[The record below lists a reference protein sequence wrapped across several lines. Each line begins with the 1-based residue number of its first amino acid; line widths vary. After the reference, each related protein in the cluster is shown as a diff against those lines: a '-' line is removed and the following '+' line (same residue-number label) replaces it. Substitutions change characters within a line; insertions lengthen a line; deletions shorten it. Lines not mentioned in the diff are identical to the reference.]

1 LAATQ
6 PWEGSSGVA
15 NDVAIHPT
23 PIREQTSFM
32 PDTIELESLTHV
44 AISAAWVAGAVAIS
58 YASGVILSWVVQRI
72 GRRSAIMRD
81 VAQLTRRPLRATL
94 MLIAASAGLRRTSDD
109 QAGWRPWLDHA
120 LVILLIA
127 AVTWGVATLIL
138 VAERQV
144 ISRFAGGDAGLTDA
158 DRHRRKIRTQVTTLR
173 RIVIAVIVLLGAAA
187 ALMTFPSF
195 SDIGKT
201 LFASAGVL
209 SVVAGLAAQ
218 TSLGSVFAG
227 IQIAFSDAIRVG
239 DVVVLEDEWGR
250 IEEITL
256 TYVVVHLWDERRL
269 VLPCTYFTTTPFQ
282 NWTRNATELL
292 GTAELNVDFT
302 APFGEMR
309 AELDRLLHADALWDG
324 RVGVLQVTDA
334 VDCVRVRM
342 LVSAS
347 NAPDLFDLR
356 CNVREGIVEW
366 LQRTHPGAL
375 PRTRI
380 EHQSDLDREIQRHTV
395 EAGVPRADS
404 GLFSGN
410 PQAERRGRAFDQT
423 DEKVDIAR

>member
-1 LAATQ
+1 
-6 PWEGSSGVA
+6 
-15 NDVAIHPT
+15 
-23 PIREQTSFM
+23 M
-32 PDTIELESLTHV
+32 PDTVELESASRFVVT
-44 AISAAWVAGAVAIS
+44 AAWVIGAVAVA
-58 YASGVILSWVVQRI
+58 YGLGLVLSWLVQRA
-72 GRRSAIMRD
+72 GRRSAVLHD
-81 VAQLTRRPLRATL
+81 VAVLTRRPVRATL
-94 MLIAASAGLRRTSDD
+94 VVIAAAAALQRTSDAA
-109 QAGWRPWLDHA
+109 AGWRGWVDHT

-127 AVTWGVATLIL
+127 TVTWVVASLVM
-138 VAERQV
+138 VAERRAV
-144 ISRFAGGDAGLTDA
+144 ARFAGGDEGLTDA
-158 DRHRRKIRTQVTTLR
+158 DRHWRKIRTQVTVLR
-173 RIVIAVIVLLGAAA
+173 RLIIAVVVVLGGAA

-218 TSLGSVFAG
+218 TSLGAAFAG

-292 GTAELNVDFT
+292 GTAELDVDFT
-302 APFGEMR
+302 IPFDAMR
-309 AELDRLLHADALWDG
+309 AELDRLLRANPLWDE

-334 VDCVRVRM
+334 VEGNVRVRM

-347 NAPDLFDLR
+347 NAPSLFDLR
-356 CNVREGIVEW
+356 CDIREGMVEW
-366 LQRTHPGAL
+366 LQRSHPGAL
-375 PRTRI
+375 PRQRL
-380 EHQSDLDREIQRHTV
+380 EHESDLASETSSRPGPV
-395 EAGVPRADS
+395 GAPLADS
-404 GLFSGN
+404 ALFSGS
-410 PQAERRGRAFDQT
+410 PRAERRSRTFDIP
-423 DEKVDIAR
+423 DGE

>member
-1 LAATQ
+1 
-6 PWEGSSGVA
+6 
-15 NDVAIHPT
+15 
-23 PIREQTSFM
+23 M
-32 PDTIELESLTHV
+32 PETIEL
-44 AISAAWVAGAVAIS
+44 ASATQLAGTTAWVFGAVAVA
-58 YASGVILSWVVQRI
+58 YAFGLVLSWVVQRA
-72 GRRSAIMRD
+72 GRRSALLRN
-81 VAQLTRRPLRATL
+81 VALLTRRPVRATL
-94 MLIAASAGLRRTSDD
+94 MVIAATAAVRRVSSG
-109 QAGWRPWLDHA
+109 QEHWRGFVDHL
-120 LVILLIA
+120 LVIVLIGTI
-127 AVTWGVATLIL
+127 TWVVASLFI
-138 VAERQV
+138 VAERQA
-144 ISRFAGGDAGLTDA
+144 IARFAGGDAGLTDA

-173 RIVIAVIVLLGAAA
+173 RLAIAIVVVLGGAA

-218 TSLGSVFAG
+218 TSLGAVFAG

-292 GTAELNVDFT
+292 GTSEIDVDFT
-302 APFGEMR
+302 VPFDAMR
-309 AELDRLLHADALWDG
+309 AELDRLLRDNPLWDK

-334 VDCVRVRM
+334 IEGYVRVRM

-356 CNVREGIVEW
+356 CDVREGMVEW
-366 LQRTHPGAL
+366 LQRTNPGAL
-375 PRTRI
+375 PRKRI
-380 EHQSDLDREIQRHTV
+380 EHQSDQDTEFHSDTAHIGRRK
-395 EAGVPRADS
+395 AGS
-404 GLFSGN
+404 GLFSGSAN
-410 PQAERRGRAFDQT
+410 AERRSRAFDDT
-423 DEKVDIAR
+423 DDVDRRDAPERELVRARYDG